1 MPTLLVFMGLMGT
14 GKSHLAR
21 LVGRRLGRPV
31 INSDTTRKELAGID
45 PRARVHVPFEAGLYG
60 PEMSARV
67 YAEMRR
73 RAVEFL
79 TRGQSVILDGSYKR
93 VDEREALVQA
103 AEGAGGRALLIQV
116 TGDEAEIR
124 RRLEARVKG
133 DTESDGRLELLD
145 QQRADFDPPAGTT
158 ASLTRVVDNT
168 GPADEAVSD
177 ILDLVTEM
185 EAVGG

>member
-21 LVGRRLGRPV
+21 LVGQRLGRPV
-31 INSDTTRKELAGID
+31 INSDTTRKQLAGID
-45 PRARVHVPFEAGLYG
+45 PQAKVHVPFEAGLYG

-73 RAVEFL
+73 RAVEHL
-79 TRGQSVILDGSYKR
+79 NKGQSVILDGSYKKL
-93 VDEREALVQA
+93 DEREAVLA
-103 AEGAGGRALLIQV
+103 AARRAGAGVVFLEI
-116 TGDEAEIR
+116 TCDEAEVR
-124 RRLEARVKG
+124 RRLIARVKC

-145 QQRADFDPPAGTT
+145 QQRADFDPPAGPT
-158 ASLTRVVDNT
+158 ANLTRVVDNT
-168 GPADEAVSD
+168 GPADEAVGR

-185 EAVGG
+185 EAAGG